1 MPRKI
6 DMHGRKCGSL
16 YVLKEAGIYVSPGQT
31 THDITW
37 LCACDCGNECVVR
50 GSYLRN
56 GHTKTC
62 GNCGTQTLVDET
74 THMRCFCKKGRSFIF
89 DSSDLPIV
97 HAHIWYVNPSGYV
110 IARDGQRQLKLH
122 RLLMHAPEGMVVD
135 HINGEPS
142 DCRKCN
148 LRIVTQHVNTYNS
161 GMRKTSTTGYKGV
174 CYDRSRAKYMAHI
187 HPDGKMRFLGY
198 YASPEAAA
206 EAYNNAAVAFWGEGA
221 RVNIVGVPFETKPA
235 KNTQGEEGQSNAGD

>member
-1 MPRKI
+1 MPCKI
-6 DMHGRKCGSL
+6 DMCGQKCGSL
-16 YVLKEAGIYVSPGQT
+16 YVLEEIGMYVSPGQT
-31 THDITW
+31 THDRTW
-37 LCACDCGNECVVR
+37 LCVCDCGNKCVVR

-62 GNCGTQTLVDET
+62 GNCGTQTIVDET
-74 THMRCFCKKGRSFIF
+74 TYMRCFCKNGGSFIF

-97 HAHIWYVNPSGYV
+97 CAHIWYMDSNGYV
-110 IARDGQRQLKLH
+110 ITKKGRQQLKLH
-122 RLLMHAPEGMVVD
+122 RLLMCAPDGMVVD
-135 HINGEPS
+135 HINGNTG

-174 CYDRSRAKYMAHI
+174 CYDRRRAKYMAHI
-187 HPDGKMRFLGY
+187 HPNGKMKFLGY

-206 EAYNNAAVAFWGEGA
+206 EAYNNAAMAFFGEGA
-221 RVNIVGVPFETKPA
+221 RLNVVGTPFITKPA
-235 KNTQGEEGQSNAGD
+235 KNRTKRRDAL